1 MILEKLKVGNRV
13 DRRIL
18 QEVNQSYDSENKPE
32 VYKSQIYDLISEY
45 EIILTMPII
54 SSKII
59 LLPVDV
65 RYELCFYTEYGLY
78 TCDAIIKERYKE
90 SNIYVV
96 KLEIISALTKFQ
108 RREYY
113 RYECLTNLFFQ
124 IITDEEELRMFDPVE
139 LEEHHRMTFPKD
151 RATSGMIVDISGGG
165 LRAVTTER
173 VKENARVLLLFEL
186 EVKGEIKEMLVIGN
200 IISCRKSEK
209 SFDNKYELR
218 IEFANISY
226 KDRELIIRYIFEAER
241 RKKNNNS

>member
-13 DRRIL
+13 DIRIL

-113 RYECLTNLFFQ
+113 R
-124 IITDEEELRMFDPVE
+124 
-139 LEEHHRMTFPKD
+139 
-151 RATSGMIVDISGGG
+151 
-165 LRAVTTER
+165 
-173 VKENARVLLLFEL
+173 
-186 EVKGEIKEMLVIGN
+186 
-200 IISCRKSEK
+200 
-209 SFDNKYELR
+209 
-218 IEFANISY
+218 
-226 KDRELIIRYIFEAER
+226 
-241 RKKNNNS
+241 